1 MSDNAKAAAILRQ
14 YAGGL
19 YQCHTIG
26 GQWDDGCHIKAEH
39 DEMLALADR
48 LEIADAAGAVADAG
62 LMWSLVRS
70 RVQGI
75 HTRLRECGTS
85 AELDAA
91 LDAYS
96 HVLAEEL
103 AEKFAPRTDSGR
115 VAELEALVGK
125 LRVALAECVYALEVC
140 GKDYRATEIG
150 REALIPQ
157 ETK

>member
-1 MSDNAKAAAILRQ
+1 MSDIAKAAAILRQ

-19 YQCHTIG
+19 YQGHTIG
-26 GQWDDGCHIKAEH
+26 GHWSDGCHIKAEH

-48 LEIADAAGAVADAG
+48 LEIAGADGAVAWIRKNG
-62 LMWSLVRS
+62 LRFNAEIEPQDDSEVPLY
-70 RVQGI
+70 
-75 HTRLRECGTS
+75 LR
-85 AELDAA
+85 A
-91 LDAYS
+91 
-96 HVLAEEL
+96 
-103 AEKFAPRTDSGR
+103 DSGR